1 MTATVDQR
9 LGFSA
14 QLEQCDHGWRD
25 ARDGDLAD
33 AAAWLTA
40 LRGVLDR
47 VNGSAA
53 LRTIE
58 ATYHA
63 GLRELSARVA
73 ALVQEAQGGAV
84 DPVSFRERGDKLF
97 ADALLLIDGAGL

>member
-25 ARDGDLAD
+25 ARDGDLVA
-33 AAAWLTA
+33 AAAWLIA

-53 LRTIE
+53 LQTIE
-58 ATYHA
+58 ATYHD
-63 GLRELSARVA
+63 GFRELSGRVA
-73 ALVQEAQGGAV
+73 ALEGEAQGRDV
-84 DPVSFRERGDKLF
+84 DQRSFRERGDKLF
-97 ADALLLIDGAGL
+97 TDALLLIDGAGL